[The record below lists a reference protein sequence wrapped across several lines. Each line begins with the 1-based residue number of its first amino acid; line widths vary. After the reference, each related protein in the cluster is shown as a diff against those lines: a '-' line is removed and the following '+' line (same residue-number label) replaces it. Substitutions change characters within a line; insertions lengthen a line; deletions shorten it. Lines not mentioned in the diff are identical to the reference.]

1 MSAPCCPPGRI
12 GRPSPAGQAAGVL
25 GFCRY
30 RAPAA
35 GRRPEVLG
43 SAPVAGSGAAAPIV
57 DGPARGCDYDRGR
70 SRTTWGAKQP
80 VGRPVEAPPGAA
92 AVCRREYLGAQR
104 MIRAPVV
111 LVILAL
117 GLAACRPPTAP
128 PASSSAPLVAASPR
142 PAAVQDPS
150 ASAAGRAASRSP
162 AEPSASTA
170 RRQPLAPGV
179 PVRYGELGQASDAG
193 YYIALARGYFAD
205 EGLDVQPIAI
215 GSGGRMIPSLGAGQ
229 IDVGGGG
236 ISTSL
241 INALVRDVPLRLV
254 ADKGSLRPGFG
265 YSGLI
270 VRKEL
275 VDRGTVQGLAD
286 LRGRR
291 IAVNTATGMDIVG
304 LNASLERGGLKLEDV
319 TLEEIA
325 YPDMIA
331 ALANGA
337 VDGATPL
344 EPTVTAILQ
353 QGVGVQLI
361 GFDEATPNS
370 QLGAIMYAPQF
381 MRDQPAAARRFALAY
396 LRGIRDYNQAFTTG
410 AGRDDVIQILTKAT
424 TIKDPHVFEMMT
436 LPGLNPNGY
445 LNTESIVATQA
456 FWQRLGL
463 LQATVE
469 PEQLV
474 DHGYMDY
481 ALGVLGRLP

>member
-1 MSAPCCPPGRI
+1 
-12 GRPSPAGQAAGVL
+12 
-25 GFCRY
+25 
-30 RAPAA
+30 
-35 GRRPEVLG
+35 
-43 SAPVAGSGAAAPIV
+43 
-57 DGPARGCDYDRGR
+57 
-70 SRTTWGAKQP
+70 
-80 VGRPVEAPPGAA
+80 
-92 AVCRREYLGAQR
+92 
-104 MIRAPVV
+104 
-111 LVILAL
+111 
-117 GLAACRPPTAP
+117 
-128 PASSSAPLVAASPR
+128 
-142 PAAVQDPS
+142 
-150 ASAAGRAASRSP
+150 
-162 AEPSASTA
+162 
-170 RRQPLAPGV
+170 V

-193 YYIALARGYFAD
+193 YYIALARGYFAE
-205 EGLDVQPIAI
+205 EGLDIQPVAI

-241 INALVRDVPLRLV
+241 INALIRDVPLRLV

-291 IAVNTATGMDIVG
+291 IAVNTATGMDIMG
-304 LNASLERGGLKLEDV
+304 LNAALERGGLKLDDV

-344 EPTVTAILQ
+344 EPTVSAILQ

-361 GFDEATPNS
+361 GFDEVTPNS

-381 MRDQPAAARRFALAY
+381 MRDQPEAAQRFALAY

-410 AGRDDVIQILTKAT
+410 TGRDDVIQILTKAT
-424 TIKDPHVFEMMT
+424 TIKDPRVFEGMT

-445 LNTESIVATQA
+445 LNTDSIVATQA
-456 FWQRLGL
+456 FWQRQGL
-463 LQATVE
+463 LQTTVE
-469 PEQLV
+469 PERIV
-474 DHGYMDY
+474 DHRYMDY
-481 ALGVLGRLP
+481 ALDVLGRLP